1 MIDKLQ
7 LQALSLYYQAALL
20 ESTGNVLCFNQPVT
34 SKTGEGKRLVGKKG
48 IAGEQSRL
56 PKK

>member
-20 ESTGNVLCFNQPVT
+20 ESTGNVLCFNQP
-34 SKTGEGKRLVGKKG
+34 KKGEGKRLVGKKG
-48 IAGEQSRL
+48 VAGEQSRL